1 MLARVSPLAPLV
13 SPRRLRALRRGVVA
27 TARPAAP
34 SAQLRVELQAVLDPA
49 CPWCFIGLRRL
60 QRALAAPAAADV
72 ALALRFVPYVFD
84 ADTPSPPL
92 PWREYVALRYPE
104 RAHAIYTQKLPFT
117 LAQARGE
124 GIALHDYERRPICA
138 AVDALALL
146 RVAQDAG
153 RALPYVDALLRA
165 HFEGGADTADHGVL
179 RDVAARA
186 GLPAPQVAEA
196 LRPGSAAQAWVWAE
210 DGRARR
216 ELRVQGVPHYA
227 LSLQGTAVLAT
238 LEGAQPPEAWLAAFA
253 TLRRAAGGGEQAA
266 SAV

>member
-1 MLARVSPLAPLV
+1 M
-13 SPRRLRALRRGVVA
+13 
-27 TARPAAP
+27 ARPTS
-34 SAQLRVELQAVLDPA
+34 SASSQQLRVELQAVLDPA

-84 ADTPSPPL
+84 AETPSPPL

-104 RAHAIYTQKLPFT
+104 RAHAIYTQKLPYT
-117 LAQARGE
+117 LAQARSE
-124 GIALHDYERRPICA
+124 GIALHDYDRRPICA

-146 RVAQDAG
+146 RVAQDADV
-153 RALPYVDALLRA
+153 ALRYVDALLRA
-165 HFEGGADTADHGVL
+165 HFEGGADTADHAVL
-179 RDVAARA
+179 RAIAQQA
-186 GLPAPQVAEA
+186 GLPDADVAEA

-216 ELRVQGVPHYA
+216 QLRVQGVPHYA
-227 LSLQGTAVLAT
+227 LSLAGGAVLAT

-253 TLRRAAGGGEQAA
+253 TLRRAAGGGERAA
-266 SAV
+266 GLV